1 MHARTQTGRRI
12 GVLARITAVIAAATL
27 TLTACGAGGSKSEGE
42 NKDAVTVGLT
52 AAPANLDFTTTS
64 GAAIPQALMTNVY
77 EGLVT
82 VNQEGELEPLLAESW
97 DISKDRTEYTFHLR
111 EGVRFSNGTEFN
123 AETAKFSI
131 ERVKSKAW
139 KNGLKAGMDV
149 VKKVEAID
157 KKTLK
162 VTLKQPSQAWLWDMA
177 TLIGAQFAPDAVDK
191 LATEPVGTGPFTV
204 TKWDNGR
211 TLTLEARDDYW
222 GEKPASKKITLRYF
236 ADATTAANALKTG
249 SVDAIP
255 AFQAPELIP
264 SYEKNPKFT
273 VQRGTTTGK
282 VMLAMNNKKP
292 PFNKLAARKAIMYGI
307 DRKAV
312 IESAWGGYG
321 DLLGAPVVPTDPY
334 FEDLSGEY
342 PYDPDKAAKLVEE
355 AGIKGETV
363 TIATPS
369 LPYATAAAQ
378 VIVSDLKKIGL
389 NAKIEQQEF
398 PAVWLDKTYTK
409 GNYTLSVIA
418 HVEPKD
424 LLNLVRGDYY
434 FGYDDSRIAELRASA
449 DAGDDKEY
457 VRDMK
462 KLVRRAFVEDAA
474 ANTLFLMAGI
484 TVMAEDIEGMPKNTP
499 TTALD
504 LTKVRHR

>member
-1 MHARTQTGRRI
+1 
-12 GVLARITAVIAAATL
+12 
-27 TLTACGAGGSKSEGE
+27 
-42 NKDAVTVGLT
+42 
-52 AAPANLDFTTTS
+52 
-64 GAAIPQALMTNVY
+64 
-77 EGLVT
+77 
-82 VNQEGELEPLLAESW
+82 
-97 DISKDRTEYTFHLR
+97 
-111 EGVRFSNGTEFN
+111 
-123 AETAKFSI
+123 
-131 ERVKSKAW
+131 
-139 KNGLKAGMDV
+139 
-149 VKKVEAID
+149 
-157 KKTLK
+157 
-162 VTLKQPSQAWLWDMA
+162 
-177 TLIGAQFAPDAVDK
+177 
-191 LATEPVGTGPFTV
+191 
-204 TKWDNGR
+204 
-211 TLTLEARDDYW
+211 
-222 GEKPASKKITLRYF
+222 
-236 ADATTAANALKTG
+236 
-249 SVDAIP
+249 
-255 AFQAPELIP
+255 
-264 SYEKNPKFT
+264 
-273 VQRGTTTGK
+273 
-282 VMLAMNNKKP
+282 MLAMNNKKP

-369 LPYATAAAQ
+369 LPYATASAQ

-462 KLVRRAFVEDAA
+462 KLVRKAFVEDAA

>member
-1 MHARTQTGRRI
+1 M
-12 GVLARITAVIAAATL
+12 LARVTAVLAAATL
-27 TLTACGAGGSKSEGE
+27 ALTACGAGGSSKQNEGSNGKGNGT
-42 NKDAVTVGLT
+42 NKTAVTVGLT

-82 VNQEGELEPLLAESW
+82 VDQNGDLKPMLAESW
-97 DISKDRTEYTFHLR
+97 DVSKDRTEYTFTLR
-111 EGVRFSNGTEFN
+111 EGVTFSNGTKFN

-131 ERVKSKAW
+131 ERVKSDAW
-139 KNGLKAGMDV
+139 KNGLKTGMDV
-149 VKKVEAID
+149 VKKVEAVD
-157 KKTLK
+157 DTTLK
-162 VTLKQPSQAWLWDMA
+162 VTLKHPSKAWLWDMA
-177 TLIGAQFAPDAVDK
+177 TLVGAQFAPDGVDN
-191 LATEPVGTGPFTV
+191 LATKPVGTGPFTV

-211 TLTLEARDDYW
+211 SLTLEAREDYW
-222 GEKPASKKITLRYF
+222 GEKPASKKVTLRYF

-264 SYEKNPKFT
+264 SYEKNPKFK
-273 VQRGTTTGK
+273 VQRGTTTSK

-292 PFNKLAARKAIMYGI
+292 PFNNLDARKAIMYGVN
-307 DRKAV
+307 RQAV
-312 IESAWGGYG
+312 LDSAWGGYG
-321 DLLGAPVVPTDPY
+321 DLLGAPVPPTDPY
-334 FEDLSGEY
+334 YEDLSGEY
-342 PYDPDKAAKLVEE
+342 PYDPEKAAKLVEK

-434 FGYDDSRIAELRASA
+434 FGYDDSRIAKLRESA
-449 DAGDDKEY
+449 DTAGDEEWAKLTKE
-457 VRDMK
+457 
-462 KLVRRAFVEDAA
+462 LVRKVFIEDAT

-484 TVMAEDIEGMPKNTP
+484 TVMAADIEGMPENTP

-504 LTKVRHR
+504 LTKVHHN

>member
-1 MHARTQTGRRI
+1 M
-12 GVLARITAVIAAATL
+12 LARITAVLAAATL
-27 TLTACGAGGSKSEGE
+27 ALTACGAGGSSKQNEGSNGKDNGT
-42 NKDAVTVGLT
+42 NKTAVTVGLT

-77 EGLVT
+77 QGLVT
-82 VNQEGELEPLLAESW
+82 VDQNGDLKPLLAESW
-97 DISKDRTEYTFHLR
+97 DVSKDRTEYTFTLR
-111 EGVRFSNGTEFN
+111 EGVTFSNGTNFT
-123 AETAKFSI
+123 AKTAKFSL
-131 ERVKSKAW
+131 ERVQSDAW
-139 KNGLKAGMDV
+139 KNGLKTGMDV

-157 KKTLK
+157 DTTLK
-162 VTLKQPSQAWLWDMA
+162 VTLKHPSKAWLWDMA
-177 TLIGAQFAPDAVDK
+177 TLIGAQFAPDGVDN
-191 LATEPVGTGPFTV
+191 LATKPVGTGPFTV

-211 TLTLEARDDYW
+211 SLTLEAREDYW
-222 GEKPASKKITLRYF
+222 GEKPASKKVTLRYF
-236 ADATTAANALKTG
+236 SDATTAANALKTG

-255 AFQAPELIP
+255 EFQAPDLIP
-264 SYEKNPKFT
+264 SYEKNPKFK
-273 VQRGTTTGK
+273 VQRGTTTSK

-292 PFNKLAARKAIMYGI
+292 PFNNLKARKAIMYGVN
-307 DRKAV
+307 RQAV
-312 IESAWGGYG
+312 LDSAWGGYG
-321 DLLGAPVVPTDPY
+321 DLLGAPVPPTDPY
-334 FEDLSGEY
+334 YEDLSGEY
-342 PYDPDKAAKLVEE
+342 PYDPEKAAKLVEE
-355 AGIKGETV
+355 AGLKGETV

-369 LPYATAAAQ
+369 RPYATAAAQ

-434 FGYDDSRIAELRASA
+434 FGYDDSRIAELRESA
-449 DAGDDKEY
+449 DTAGDEEWVKLTKE
-457 VRDMK
+457 
-462 KLVRRAFVEDAA
+462 LVRKVFIEDAA

-484 TVMAEDIEGMPKNTP
+484 TVMAADIEGMPENTP

-504 LTKVRHR
+504 LTKVHHN

>member
-1 MHARTQTGRRI
+1 M
-12 GVLARITAVIAAATL
+12 
-27 TLTACGAGGSKSEGE
+27 
-42 NKDAVTVGLT
+42 
-52 AAPANLDFTTTS
+52 
-64 GAAIPQALMTNVY
+64 
-77 EGLVT
+77 
-82 VNQEGELEPLLAESW
+82 
-97 DISKDRTEYTFHLR
+97 
-111 EGVRFSNGTEFN
+111 
-123 AETAKFSI
+123 
-131 ERVKSKAW
+131 
-139 KNGLKAGMDV
+139 
-149 VKKVEAID
+149 
-157 KKTLK
+157 
-162 VTLKQPSQAWLWDMA
+162 
-177 TLIGAQFAPDAVDK
+177 
-191 LATEPVGTGPFTV
+191 

-211 TLTLEARDDYW
+211 SLTLEAREDYW
-222 GEKPASKKITLRYF
+222 GEKPASKKVTLRYF

-264 SYEKNPKFT
+264 SYEKNPKFK
-273 VQRGTTTGK
+273 VQRGTTTSK

-292 PFNKLAARKAIMYGI
+292 PFNNLDARKAIMYGVN
-307 DRKAV
+307 RQAV
-312 IESAWGGYG
+312 LDSAWGGYG
-321 DLLGAPVVPTDPY
+321 DLLGAPVPPTDPY
-334 FEDLSGEY
+334 YEDLSGEY
-342 PYDPDKAAKLVEE
+342 PYDPEKAAKLVEK

-434 FGYDDSRIAELRASA
+434 FGYDDSRIAKLRESA
-449 DAGDDKEY
+449 DTAGDEEWAKLTKE
-457 VRDMK
+457 
-462 KLVRRAFVEDAA
+462 LVRKVFIEDAA

-484 TVMAEDIEGMPKNTP
+484 TVMAADIEGMPENTP

-504 LTKVRHR
+504 LTKVHHN